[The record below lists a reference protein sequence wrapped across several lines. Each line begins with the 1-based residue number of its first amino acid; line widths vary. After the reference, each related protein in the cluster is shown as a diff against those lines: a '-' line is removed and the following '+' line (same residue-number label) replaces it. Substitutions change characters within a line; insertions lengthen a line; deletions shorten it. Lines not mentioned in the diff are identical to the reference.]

1 MKTGKRVKI
10 SKLLLYL
17 FLAAGALACLFPFYW
32 MLRSSF
38 MDMGQI
44 FVMPPIMIPDP
55 LVMTNYKDAL
65 EVMPYFKYLLN
76 TLIVVLSNVGGSV
89 LSASLCAFSFS
100 RMRWPGR
107 DKIFMVI
114 LTALMMPAIVTMIP
128 TFVMWSKL
136 GLTNS
141 LVPLALPAWFGGG
154 VYNIFLFRQFFMG
167 IPRELDE
174 AALVDGAS
182 FFTIYSKI
190 VLPLSKSV
198 IVVVA
203 IFSFLNSWNDFMGPL
218 IYLNDE
224 SKYTLSLG
232 LQLFQGNY
240 SAQWHLLMAAAILV
254 LLPAVL
260 VFFFGQ
266 KHIMEGIATTGIKG

>member
-1 MKTGKRVKI
+1 MRTGKKIKI
-10 SKLLLYL
+10 SKIFLYV

-55 LVMTNYKDAL
+55 FVATNYKDVL
-65 EVMPYFKYLLN
+65 EVMPYFKYLTN
-76 TLIVVLSNVGGSV
+76 TLIIVLSNVGGSV

-107 DKIFMVI
+107 DKIFMAI

-128 TFVMWSKL
+128 TFVMWSKI
-136 GLTNS
+136 GLTNT
-141 LVPLALPAWFGGG
+141 LVPLTLPAWLGGG

-190 VLPLSKSV
+190 ILPLSKSV

-254 LLPAVL
+254 LLPAIL

>member
-17 FLAAGALACLFPFYW
+17 FLVAGALACLFPFYW